1 MSMYDKVV
9 KLMDEE
15 LEERI
20 NVIVNEYAIKISKK
34 HGIALEQLLKDI
46 PSSYTNTTCKGSTN
60 NGQRCTFRASE
71 NGYCQRHIIQGK
83 RVCQR
88 IFSNSGSS
96 LHNHGPEKMFVKG
109 CPGCE
114 SSNELIDLGV

>member
-1 MSMYDKVV
+1 MSMYEKVV

-20 NVIVNEYAIKISKK
+20 NTVVNEFAEKISKK
-34 HGIALEQLLKDI
+34 HGIPLDQLLKDI
-46 PSSYTNTTCKGSTN
+46 PDSYTITTCKGTKH
-60 NGQRCTFRASE
+60 NGQRCTFKASK
-71 NGYCQRHIIQGK
+71 NGYCRHHALQGQRI
-83 RVCQR
+83 CQR
-88 IFSNSGSS
+88 SFSSS
-96 LHNHGPEKMFVKG
+96 NLHNHGPENMFVKG